1 MDRVSFSG
9 KSQAVKGERMSD
21 TREHGWLQQVV
32 SEASKRVD
40 SWPEW
45 KKNIEIEKD
54 KGNDIDVR
62 AVGEPSANVEPKVS
76 D

>member
-1 MDRVSFSG
+1 MP
-9 KSQAVKGERMSD
+9 D
-21 TREHGWLQQVV
+21 TRERGWLQQVV

-45 KKNIEIEKD
+45 KKDIEIEKD

-62 AVGEPSANVEPKVS
+62 AVAEPSANIEPKVS